1 MSTYLG
7 WTTALI
13 SDVQDLLSD
22 PKIDNFVRH
31 FINLTMRFRGSA
43 LKVAKVASYTPGFDV
58 C

>member
-7 WTTALI
+7 WTTALV
-13 SDVQDLLSD
+13 SDVQLSD

-31 FINLTMRFRGSA
+31 FIHLTMHFRGSA
-43 LKVAKVASYTPGFDV
+43 PKVAKVASYPSGFDV